1 VITLIL
7 SGEVLGNTRFAFSPM
22 SELTLSVRLLGCPM
36 AAHPHTPWI
45 REARS
50 RLEEVDVEL
59 LHAVAP
65 PGKWIASSLMPGGK
79 PDTSIESQL
88 QALAT
93 SDPSALREDLDEVW
107 AERGLPRRVRDLF
120 APGGGGLTRLSET
133 MWDYWDAAIGPFW
146 PRMCA
151 VLEDDVSHRAGAL
164 VNDGLLGLLTDLHPE
179 VSVGDGRLYIDKPHH
194 SGGEYEAGQMTLT
207 PSVFAFPHLIV
218 DEHAEGYRLVY
229 AARGVGRV
237 WEGLAADD
245 TNADDDHLVSLLG
258 RTRAAVLRHTAIPMS
273 TTQIAKQLD
282 QTPGSVSQHLM
293 VLRSAGLVRSW
304 RSGRS
309 VLYRQTALAASMI
322 AAQEQAE
329 RPVLGQGSSPQRLP
343 QPRVR

>member
-1 VITLIL
+1 MITLIL

-22 SELTLSVRLLGCPM
+22 AELTLSVRLLACPM

-45 REARS
+45 REART
-50 RLEEVDVEL
+50 RLEGVDVEL
-59 LHAVAP
+59 LQALAP
-65 PGKWIASSLMPGGK
+65 PGKWIASGLMPGGR
-79 PDTSIESQL
+79 PDTTIESQL
-88 QALAT
+88 QTLAA
-93 SDPSALREDLDEVW
+93 SDRDELRDDLRDVW
-107 AERGLPRRVRDLF
+107 DGRGEPRRVRELF
-120 APGGGGLTRLSET
+120 APGGGGMARLAET
-133 MWDYWDAAIGPFW
+133 MWDYWDAAVMPFW

-151 VLEDDVSHRAGAL
+151 VLEDDVSHRVGAL

-179 VSVGDGRLYIDKPHH
+179 VSLGPGRLYIDKPHH
-194 SGGEYEAGQMTLT
+194 TSGEYEAGQMTLT
-207 PSVFAFPHLIV
+207 PSVFAYPDLIV

-237 WEGLAADD
+237 WEGLAEED
-245 TNADDDHLVSLLG
+245 TSDDDHLVSLLG

-273 TTQIAKQLD
+273 TTQIARQID

-322 AAQEQAE
+322 AAQESATGPAFGE
-329 RPVLGQGSSPQRLP
+329 GSSPSRLP
-343 QPRVR
+343 QPRMR